1 MDVKG
6 PSPNVSG
13 DTGSTDTGCSVPPAR
28 TQAQRR
34 ERTRG
39 ALIDAAR
46 VLFAEQGYAGAGRE
60 EIVERAGVTRGAM
73 YHHFNSK
80 EALFQAV
87 FEVVE
92 QELCEAIAL
101 SAMAGSDP
109 IDQLRLGARAFLEAA
124 ATGEVRR
131 IVLLDAPA
139 VLPIEV
145 RRQLSERYGLG
156 MLSASGGAIP
166 TTYESVSSRIVSNKL
181 PPWGL
186 GSCRS
191 TITTSGEN
199 EVANVRAAGPSVV
212 ALTENPRVRNAAE
225 ATRRNS
231 ASLTARSTRGA
242 SCASGSIG
250 SIFRLWFVGEIHRTA
265 NPYSGV
271 IGRQWPG

>member
-13 DTGSTDTGCSVPPAR
+13 DTGSTDTGSSVPPAR

-156 MLSASGGAIP
+156 M
-166 TTYESVSSRIVSNKL
+166 
-181 PPWGL
+181 
-186 GSCRS
+186 
-191 TITTSGEN
+191 
-199 EVANVRAAGPSVV
+199 VREALRHADAAGRLKIGPVDALALIVMAVLHEAATAIADGDDPATMLSVIDG
-212 ALTENPRVRNAAE
+212 LIE
-225 ATRRNS
+225 AISR
-231 ASLTARSTRGA
+231 
-242 SCASGSIG
+242 
-250 SIFRLWFVGEIHRTA
+250 
-265 NPYSGV
+265 P
-271 IGRQWPG
+271 